1 VERAVKQRQRLRA
14 VKDRLKAMH
23 FNGDWGLGIGARV
36 IGRTARWRSAV
47 HLIPIPYSL
56 IPPKWEPGRAIR
68 AE

>member
-23 FNGDWGLGIGARV
+23 FQGAGMGARES
-36 IGRTARWRSAV
+36 ITAWLR
-47 HLIPIPYSL
+47 
-56 IPPKWEPGRAIR
+56 KWEPGRAIR